1 MPKRE
6 GMSTDQR
13 HRPTACPSCGAAVR
27 TDVTWCSLCYASLL
41 PDQVVQPAPV
51 PVVPPDVVASV
62 DEVEPIADRLLA
74 ELAASRD
81 PQPAWVAHLP
91 TSAAGRGGLIVG
103 AVAAGTLLLFAAM
116 SLLGLF
122 L

>member
-1 MPKRE
+1 VPKRE

-13 HRPTACPSCGAAVR
+13 HRPTTCPSCGAAVR
-27 TDVTWCSLCYASLL
+27 TDVSWCSLCYASLL
-41 PDQVVQPAPV
+41 PDRVVEPVPV
-51 PVVPPDVVASV
+51 PVVPPAAVASV
-62 DEVEPIADRLLA
+62 DQVEAITDGLLA

-81 PQPAWVAHLP
+81 PQPAWVGHLP

-103 AVAAGTLLLFAAM
+103 AVAVGTLLLFAAM